1 MGMFREFSHACAWT
15 DAMHEKGRYTGLI
28 EYQVL
33 REGAPVE
40 VLWVYTPGSRS
51 MAEAEEG
58 AQRMLSRVRDI
69 DSDGRVHFD
78 DGVALQEDC
87 PWPV

>member
-1 MGMFREFSHACAWT
+1 MFREFPQACAWT
-15 DAMHEKGRYTGLI
+15 DAMFENGRYTGLI
-28 EYQVL
+28 EYQVI
-33 REGAPVE
+33 REGAAVE
-40 VLWVYTPGSRS
+40 VLWVYAPGCSNTTE
-51 MAEAEEG
+51 AEAV
-58 AQRMLSRVRDI
+58 AQRMLERVCDI